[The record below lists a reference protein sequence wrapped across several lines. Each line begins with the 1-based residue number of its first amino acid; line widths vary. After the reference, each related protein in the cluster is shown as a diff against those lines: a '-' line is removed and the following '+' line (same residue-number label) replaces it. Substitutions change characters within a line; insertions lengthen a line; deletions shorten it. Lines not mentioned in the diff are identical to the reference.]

1 MVSKPLHGR
10 RFIRGVVVDV
20 QVRIGSQPF
29 CDQVDERFKR
39 IALSGRG
46 DSTAIDRPDGMK
58 CRLAGRSNPSRLDHA
73 EEIVDTVDL
82 V

>member
-1 MVSKPLHGR
+1 M
-10 RFIRGVVVDV
+10 VDV
-20 QVRIGSQPF
+20 QVRIGPQPF
-29 CDQVDERFKR
+29 CNQVDERLKR

-46 DSTAIDRPDGMK
+46 DGTAIDRPDGMK
-58 CRLAGRSNPSRLDHA
+58 YRLAIRSNPSRLDHA